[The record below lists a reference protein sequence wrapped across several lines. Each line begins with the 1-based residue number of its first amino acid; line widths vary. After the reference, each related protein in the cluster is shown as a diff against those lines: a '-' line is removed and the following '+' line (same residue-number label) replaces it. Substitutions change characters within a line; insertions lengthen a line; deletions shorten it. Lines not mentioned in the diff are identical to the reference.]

1 MKVRAVK
8 IFSWIIGLFMLCM
21 LFLWIDFKELSR
33 IFTQIG
39 FMGVVIWALITLFV
53 RLLYAEITV
62 LPLSVFEAKISRMDA
77 FWIGWVR
84 TFANQILPLSGLA
97 VYIKAIKD
105 RAGVSWSEISA
116 LATPQFFISAMAV
129 SLLGMISTV
138 IALDIEDFGLILL
151 VIYSV
156 IFIISLVLILQTPY
170 VMRAF
175 PSSLSKRLISSA
187 DAFEKISSSPKLI
200 LLLVIYYCGVILL
213 RVVRLWLLFMLA
225 GQELDWQTALILGVI
240 AESTLIIQLTPG
252 GIGLREGS
260 ILAGAVFMGVDG
272 GLAASVAIIDRLLV
286 VSMTVVFVL
295 PSGYFLWLGRPKV
308 VKE

>member
-1 MKVRAVK
+1 
-8 IFSWIIGLFMLCM
+8 MLCM

-156 IFIISLVLILQTPY
+156 IFIISLVLILQTPSA
-170 VMRAF
+170 MRAF

-295 PSGYFLWLGRPKV
+295 PSGYFLWLGRSKV